1 MPGVHHQPVSELK
14 RGRARALRRV
24 LTDAER
30 KLWQLLR
37 GRRFVGFKFRR
48 QVPFRSYILDF
59 VCFEAKVV
67 VEVDGS
73 QHADSKSDERRDALL
88 RAEGFR
94 TLRYWNSDVLLHS
107 DVIAEDIFSHLS
119 ATPHPAR

>member
-1 MPGVHHQPVSELK
+1 MSVVHHQPVSELK
-14 RGRARALRRV
+14 RGRARSLRRHM
-24 LTDAER
+24 TDAEA
-30 KLWQLLR
+30 KLWRMLR
-37 GRRFVGFKFRR
+37 GRRFVAFKCRR

-59 VCFEAKVV
+59 VCFEAKIV

-73 QHADSKSDERRDALL
+73 QHADSKADSTRDALL

-94 TLRYWNSDVLLHS
+94 TLRYWNSDVLLHP
-107 DVIAEDIFSHLS
+107 DVVAEDIFSRLR